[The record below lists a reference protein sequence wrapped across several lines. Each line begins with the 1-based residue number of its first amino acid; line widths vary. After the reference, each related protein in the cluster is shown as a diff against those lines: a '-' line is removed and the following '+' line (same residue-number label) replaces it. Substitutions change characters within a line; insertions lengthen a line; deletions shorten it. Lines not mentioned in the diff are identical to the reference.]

1 MIVYVK
7 SSSKKTKQQKAK
19 MQAIRDKQR
28 ASSGKDS
35 FVRLERRMSIAMREG
50 AMDFQKCGSVTGRA
64 QIGESA
70 LIPTQHYTGTNMI
83 GIATMHKSNMVPV
96 FSQEEAVSLA
106 KMRR

>member
-7 SSSKKTKQQKAK
+7 SSSKKTRKQKAK

-28 ASSGKDS
+28 ALRREDS
-35 FVRLERRMSIAMREG
+35 FVRLERRVLAVTREG
-50 AMDFQKCGSVTGRA
+50 AMDFQKCGSITGRI
-64 QIGESA
+64 QKEECPVMPI
-70 LIPTQHYTGTNMI
+70 QHYTGTNII

-96 FSQEEAVSLA
+96 FSQEEAVALA